1 MRIPCGSDAARDCFF
16 SPDALEITWRRRNLC
31 VGTYEWL
38 RRYVVKST
46 SGRNFWGIYKVL
58 YQILFRFSVEFIRTR

>member
-1 MRIPCGSDAARDCFF
+1 MRMKIPCSRDAARDCFF
-16 SPDALEITWRRRNLC
+16 SPDALEITWRCRNLC

-46 SGRNFWGIYKVL
+46 SGRNFWSINKLSYRM
-58 YQILFRFSVEFIRTR
+58 FF